1 MKLHSLTAKTP
12 CVGTFEHENIELIY
26 VMSTMTLFG

>member
-1 MKLHSLTAKTP
+1 MKLHSLTAKTF

-26 VMSTMTLFG
+26 VVFFLW